1 MHCSPMTVGE
11 PCFWRPPGLS
21 VGRWRLGTGWIA
33 VNAHPPVVAG
43 GQRQV
48 IGSPTAVGSCPA
60 GCWSTG
66 GPLTTL
72 GSVSLDARCCVYPP
86 SPLPKVRSSLK
97 CFPREPRAI
106 IVLQPR
112 HSLSEME
119 CLPYTCPVC
128 GLHAKSI
135 ISRPRG
141 LRAQRLP

>member
-1 MHCSPMTVGE
+1 MMHCSPMTVGE

-72 GSVSLDARCCVYPP
+72 GSVSLDARCCVHYPP
-86 SPLPKVRSSLK
+86 TPFPLPKQVSLTAK
-97 CFPREPRAI
+97 TCPA
-106 IVLQPR
+106 
-112 HSLSEME
+112 LSEME